1 MLMWCI
7 SPCRCFIEVC
17 RIVFPATRACKRESS
32 HEHASISHISWL
44 RGITMANY
52 VSTTKRRG
60 WKCRCVCVCVCLYVY
75 ICACKLHVHVN
86 FCFTTTILQVKVDVH
101 SGLSQSTKN
110 TKSLSGGERSYT
122 TVCFIMSL
130 WEAMEAPFRCLDEF
144 DVFMV
149 SLI

>member
-1 MLMWCI
+1 MMYFTMQVLHRSLQDRI
-7 SPCRCFIEVC
+7 SCYKGLQE
-17 RIVFPATRACKRESS
+17 RIVARACIYFTHFLAQRDYDGKLRFN
-32 HEHASISHISWL
+32 HEKERL
-44 RGITMANY
+44 EMQ
-52 VSTTKRRG
+52 
-60 WKCRCVCVCVCLYVY
+60 VCVCLYVY
-75 ICACKLHVHVN
+75 ICACKLHVHMN